1 MRVNESMAFLGEL
14 FQSICIKENYKSK
27 SGSNALLPLLRKLG
41 TMIMS
46 SFKIY

>member
-14 FQSICIKENYKSK
+14 FQSICIKENYT
-27 SGSNALLPLLRKLG
+27 GSNALLPLLRKLG